1 MRSWALLLTFALALA
16 GCTPENA
23 RVEVRPVRTIV
34 VDPKPV
40 LDGRQAVG
48 EVKPRYES
56 DFRSALLASWSPAGS
71 MSVQG

>member
-1 MRSWALLLTFALALA
+1 MRSWAILLTFALALA
-16 GCTPENA
+16 GCKPENA

-48 EVKPRYES
+48 R
-56 DFRSALLASWSPAGS
+56 G
-71 MSVQG
+71 